1 MVRIPAID
9 RSLGATPRSH
19 SRRDSAAVRRRGP
32 SDYDTPVRGFA
43 RELAE
48 VEQRGT
54 ADISE
59 PRRDWRTTAYEGPR
73 RHRWK
78 LVDILA

>member
-9 RSLGATPRSH
+9 RSLGSTPRSH
-19 SRRDSAAVRRRGP
+19 SRRDMAATRRKP
-32 SDYDTPVRGFA
+32 PADFDTPLRGFA

-48 VEQRGT
+48 VEGRPVSEAPRDWRST
-54 ADISE
+54 AYDG
-59 PRRDWRTTAYEGPR
+59 PRRD
-73 RHRWK
+73 RWK